1 MSDVFEEVEESLRQD
16 KASDWWKRYGV
27 FVWILGIAIIAAVA
41 YREWSV
47 GQKNQQ
53 TVERVI
59 AFEAARTQL
68 VEGDYASAEAG
79 FADLA
84 SSGTDIAPLAAQF
97 LAQTQYEGNGD
108 IDNAATSLEAS
119 MSDDG
124 PVQRLAVLKAAY
136 IRSENLSLA
145 ELEDFLGDLPE
156 RQTAIGVLATELI
169 AAKAFSEGDFQRARE
184 EFSYLQLAANVPPGV
199 VQRAEVALS
208 VIPVSE
214 APASQG
220 SQEPEAGVDESINA
234 EATDPEIQ
242 GAEQ

>member
-16 KASDWWKRYGV
+16 KASEWWKRYGV
-27 FVWILGIAIIAAVA
+27 FVWILGIAIVSFVA

-47 GQKNQQ
+47 GQTEKR

-59 AFEAARTQL
+59 AFEQARTQL
-68 VEGDYASAEAG
+68 ADGDYASAEAG

-84 SSGTDIAPLAAQF
+84 NSGTDIAPLAAQF

-108 IDNAATSLEAS
+108 IDSAATSLETS
-119 MSDDG
+119 MGDDG

-136 IRSENLSLA
+136 IRSENLTLS

-156 RQTAIGVLATELI
+156 RPTAIGVLATELI

-199 VQRAEVALS
+199 VQRAEVALN
-208 VIPVSE
+208 VIPVASDSE
-214 APASQG
+214 AQLP
-220 SQEPEAGVDESINA
+220 QEQAPEAGAPENS
-234 EATDPEIQ
+234 EAIDPETQ
-242 GAEQ
+242 GVEQ